1 MALNTALTRDDTR
14 ANPDDGGDNRQMFR
28 RQLSGVL
35 LILAAC
41 IVLQGVGAVF
51 ALREAERQV
60 VRGRVASDIHQG
72 FLQLLATKQR
82 LRTWV
87 TQHKIGAGGHAEER
101 DDLLQQMQQGLGEL
115 ALLAQK
121 AAALGLDGRNSEEH
135 TARTDALQV
144 LGYNVHELGQALMQL
159 KTLPADMPA
168 RLGWDTLTEVFDKSE
183 GRDLRELIAQS
194 ITRESAAMQRER
206 LAADATLDRI
216 RWLWI
221 GMALTLALLALGATL
236 YFARALR
243 RPMDELVQGAHM
255 LGQGLLKHRV
265 PLNDQDEFSDVAR
278 SMNAM
283 AAALEKHQQQETE
296 HRQRLETEV
305 RERTSALHEANQ
317 SLQQTD
323 TRRRTLLAD
332 ISHELRTPT
341 TAIRGEAEITL
352 RGSERSAAQYREALQ
367 RIVAT
372 SRQLGSVI
380 DDLLAMARSDM
391 ESLSM
396 VHQRVDMSEPLGDAL
411 AQAQAL
417 AGERHIQINAQAMA
431 PSTVIVTGDAQRLS
445 QLMLLMLDNAV
456 RYSHP
461 TGCVSLRWWCSD
473 EASPTM
479 VLEVVDQGIGI
490 PAEELHQVFDRH
502 FRGRMARLHRA
513 AGSGLGLPIAKALAQ
528 AHGGS
533 LTLESPADEATGKGT
548 RVQLCLP
555 LLHGQTTAT
564 VSNPMVS

>member
-1 MALNTALTRDDTR
+1 
-14 ANPDDGGDNRQMFR
+14 MFR

-35 LILAAC
+35 LVLAAC

-60 VRGRVASDIHQG
+60 VRGRLASDIHQG
-72 FLQLLATKQR
+72 FVQLAATKQR
-82 LRTWV
+82 LRSWV
-87 TQHKIGAGGHAEER
+87 TQHKIGAGGKLDER
-101 DDLLQQMQQGLGEL
+101 DDLLQQMQQNLGEL

-121 AAALGLDGRNSEEH
+121 AAALDLDGRDSQEH
-135 TARTDALQV
+135 AARTDAVQV
-144 LGYNVHELGQALMQL
+144 LGHNVHALGQALAQV

-168 RLGWDTLTEVFDKSE
+168 RLGWDTLSEVFEKSE
-183 GRDLRELIAQS
+183 GRDLRELITQS

-206 LAADATLDRI
+206 QAADATLDRI

-221 GMALTLALLALGATL
+221 GMALSLALLALGATV

-243 RPMDELVQGAHM
+243 RPIDELVQGAHM
-255 LGQGLLKHRV
+255 LRQGQLQHRV

-283 AAALEKHQQQETE
+283 AAELEKHQQQETK
-296 HRQRLETEV
+296 HRQRLESEV

-323 TRRRTLLAD
+323 TRRRQLLAD

-352 RGSERSAAQYREALQ
+352 RGGERPAVQYREALQ

-391 ESLSM
+391 ETLSM
-396 VHQRVDMSEPLGDAL
+396 VPKRVDLSEPLADAL
-411 AQAQAL
+411 AQALAL
-417 AGERHIQINAQAMA
+417 AGERHIQIDAQAMPA
-431 PSTVIVTGDAQRLS
+431 ETVHVMGDAQRLC
-445 QLMLLMLDNAV
+445 QLLLLLLDNAV

-461 TGCVSLRWWCSD
+461 AGIVSLRWWRSD
-473 EASPTM
+473 EATPTL
-479 VLEVVDQGIGI
+479 VLQVIDQGIGI

-513 AGSGLGLPIAKALAQ
+513 AGSGLGLPIAKALAL

-533 LTLESPADEATGKGT
+533 LTLESTADEATGQGT
-548 RVQLCLP
+548 RVQLRLP
-555 LLHGQTTAT
+555 LLPERPSPAVVAS
-564 VSNPMVS
+564 VSTS

>member
-1 MALNTALTRDDTR
+1 
-14 ANPDDGGDNRQMFR
+14 MFR

-35 LILAAC
+35 LVLAAC

-60 VRGRVASDIHQG
+60 VRGRLASDIHQG
-72 FLQLLATKQR
+72 FVQLAATKQR
-82 LRTWV
+82 LRSWV
-87 TQHKIGAGGHAEER
+87 TQHKIGAGGKLDER
-101 DDLLQQMQQGLGEL
+101 DDLLQQMQQNLGEL

-121 AAALGLDGRNSEEH
+121 AAALDLDGRDSQEH
-135 TARTDALQV
+135 AARTDAVQV
-144 LGYNVHELGQALMQL
+144 LGHNVHALGQALAQV

-168 RLGWDTLTEVFDKSE
+168 RLGWDTLSEVFEKSE
-183 GRDLRELIAQS
+183 GRDLRELITQS

-206 LAADATLDRI
+206 QAADATLDRI

-221 GMALTLALLALGATL
+221 GMALSLALLALGATV

-243 RPMDELVQGAHM
+243 RPIDELVQGAHM
-255 LGQGLLKHRV
+255 LRQGQLQHRV

-283 AAALEKHQQQETE
+283 AAELEKHQQQETK
-296 HRQRLETEV
+296 HRQRLESEV

-323 TRRRTLLAD
+323 TRRRQLLAD

-352 RGSERSAAQYREALQ
+352 RGGERPAVQYREALQ

-391 ESLSM
+391 ETLSM
-396 VHQRVDMSEPLGDAL
+396 VPERVDLSEPLADAL
-411 AQAQAL
+411 AQALAL
-417 AGERHIQINAQAMA
+417 AGERHIQIDAQAMPA
-431 PSTVIVTGDAQRLS
+431 ETVHVMGDAQRLC
-445 QLMLLMLDNAV
+445 QLLLLLLDNAV

-461 TGCVSLRWWCSD
+461 AGIVSLRWWRSD
-473 EASPTM
+473 EATPTL
-479 VLEVVDQGIGI
+479 VLQVIDKGIGI

-513 AGSGLGLPIAKALAQ
+513 AGSGLGLPIAKALAL

-533 LTLESPADEATGKGT
+533 LTLESTADEAAGQGT
-548 RVQLCLP
+548 RVQLRLP
-555 LLHGQTTAT
+555 LLPERPSPAVVAS
-564 VSNPMVS
+564 VSTS

>member
-1 MALNTALTRDDTR
+1 
-14 ANPDDGGDNRQMFR
+14 MFR

-35 LILAAC
+35 LVLAAC

-60 VRGRVASDIHQG
+60 VRGRLASDIHQG
-72 FLQLLATKQR
+72 FVQLAATKQR
-82 LRTWV
+82 LRSWV
-87 TQHKIGAGGHAEER
+87 TQHKIGAGGKLDER
-101 DDLLQQMQQGLGEL
+101 DDLLQQMQQNLGEL

-121 AAALGLDGRNSEEH
+121 AAALDLDGRDSQEH
-135 TARTDALQV
+135 AARTDAVQV
-144 LGYNVHELGQALMQL
+144 LGHNVHALGQALAQV
-159 KTLPADMPA
+159 KTLPADIPA
-168 RLGWDTLTEVFDKSE
+168 RLGWDTLSEVFEKSE
-183 GRDLRELIAQS
+183 GRDLRELITQS

-206 LAADATLDRI
+206 QAADATLDRI

-221 GMALTLALLALGATL
+221 GMALSLALLALGATV

-243 RPMDELVQGAHM
+243 RPIDELVQGAHM
-255 LGQGLLKHRV
+255 LRQGQLQHRV

-283 AAALEKHQQQETE
+283 AAELEKHQQQETK
-296 HRQRLETEV
+296 HRQRLESEV

-323 TRRRTLLAD
+323 TRRRQLLAD

-352 RGSERSAAQYREALQ
+352 RGGERTTAQYREALQ

-391 ESLSM
+391 ETLSM
-396 VHQRVDMSEPLGDAL
+396 VPKRVDLSEPLADAL
-411 AQAQAL
+411 AQALAL
-417 AGERHIQINAQAMA
+417 AGERHIQIDAQAMPA
-431 PSTVIVTGDAQRLS
+431 ETVHVMGDAQRLC
-445 QLMLLMLDNAV
+445 QLLLLLLDNAV

-461 TGCVSLRWWCSD
+461 AGIVSLRWWRSD
-473 EASPTM
+473 EATPTL
-479 VLEVVDQGIGI
+479 VLQVIDQGIGI

-513 AGSGLGLPIAKALAQ
+513 AGSGLGLPIAKALAL

-533 LTLESPADEATGKGT
+533 LTLESTADEATGQGT
-548 RVQLCLP
+548 RVQLRLP
-555 LLHGQTTAT
+555 LLPERPSPAVVAS
-564 VSNPMVS
+564 VSTS

>member
-1 MALNTALTRDDTR
+1 
-14 ANPDDGGDNRQMFR
+14 MFR
-28 RQLSGVL
+28 KQLSGVL

-82 LRTWV
+82 LRSWV

-352 RGSERSAAQYREALQ
+352 RGGERSAAQYREALQ

-417 AGERHIQINAQAMA
+417 AGERHIQINAQAMP

-473 EASPTM
+473 EASPSM

-533 LTLESPADEATGKGT
+533 LTLESPADEATGTGT

-564 VSNPMVS
+564 VSNPLVS

>member
-1 MALNTALTRDDTR
+1 
-14 ANPDDGGDNRQMFR
+14 MFR

-82 LRTWV
+82 LRSWV

-101 DDLLQQMQQGLGEL
+101 DELLQQMQQGLGEL

>member
-1 MALNTALTRDDTR
+1 
-14 ANPDDGGDNRQMFR
+14 MFR

-82 LRTWV
+82 LRSWV

-352 RGSERSAAQYREALQ
+352 RGGERSAAQYREALQ

-417 AGERHIQINAQAMA
+417 AGERHIQINAQAMP

-490 PAEELHQVFDRH
+490 PAEELHQVFNRH

-533 LTLESPADEATGKGT
+533 LTLESPADEATGTGT

>member
-1 MALNTALTRDDTR
+1 
-14 ANPDDGGDNRQMFR
+14 MFR
-28 RQLSGVL
+28 KQLSGVL

-82 LRTWV
+82 LRSWV

-243 RPMDELVQGAHM
+243 RPIDELVQGAHM

-352 RGSERSAAQYREALQ
+352 RGGERSAAQYREALQ

-417 AGERHIQINAQAMA
+417 AGERHIQINAQAMP

-533 LTLESPADEATGKGT
+533 LTLESPADEATGTGT

>member
-1 MALNTALTRDDTR
+1 
-14 ANPDDGGDNRQMFR
+14 MFR
-28 RQLSGVL
+28 KQLSGVL

-82 LRTWV
+82 LRSWV

-352 RGSERSAAQYREALQ
+352 RGGERSAAQYREALQ

-417 AGERHIQINAQAMA
+417 AGERHIQINAQAMP

-533 LTLESPADEATGKGT
+533 LTLESPADEATGTGT

-564 VSNPMVS
+564 VSNPLVS

>member
-1 MALNTALTRDDTR
+1 
-14 ANPDDGGDNRQMFR
+14 MFR
-28 RQLSGVL
+28 KQLSGVL

-82 LRTWV
+82 LRSWV

-305 RERTSALHEANQ
+305 RERTSALHEANL

-352 RGSERSAAQYREALQ
+352 RGGERSAAQYREALQ

-417 AGERHIQINAQAMA
+417 AGERHILINAQAMP

-533 LTLESPADEATGKGT
+533 LTLESPADEATGTGT

>member
-1 MALNTALTRDDTR
+1 
-14 ANPDDGGDNRQMFR
+14 MFR
-28 RQLSGVL
+28 KQLSGVL

-82 LRTWV
+82 LRSWV

-352 RGSERSAAQYREALQ
+352 RGGERSAAQYREALQ

-417 AGERHIQINAQAMA
+417 AGERHIQINAQAMP

-533 LTLESPADEATGKGT
+533 LTLESPADEATGTGT

-555 LLHGQTTAT
+555 LLHGQTTAS

>member
-1 MALNTALTRDDTR
+1 
-14 ANPDDGGDNRQMFR
+14 MFR

-35 LILAAC
+35 LFLAAC

-60 VRGRVASDIHQG
+60 VRGRLASDIHQG
-72 FLQLLATKQR
+72 FVQLSATKQH
-82 LRTWV
+82 LRSWV
-87 TQHKIGAGGHAEER
+87 TQHKIGAGGNPAER
-101 DDLLQQMQQGLGEL
+101 DALLAQMQRSLGEL
-115 ALLAQK
+115 ALLAQTS
-121 AAALGLDGRNSEEH
+121 AALGLDGRDSEEH
-135 TARTDALQV
+135 LARTDAVQV
-144 LGYNVHELGQALMQL
+144 LGQNVHALGQALAQV

-168 RLGWDTLTEVFDKSE
+168 RMGWDTLSEVFEKSE

-194 ITRESAAMQRER
+194 IQRESAAMQRER
-206 LAADATLDRI
+206 QAADATLARI
-216 RWLWI
+216 RWLWV
-221 GMALTLALLALGATL
+221 GMALSLALLALGATV

-243 RPMDELVQGAHM
+243 RPIDELVQGAHM
-255 LGQGLLKHRV
+255 LRQGQLQYRV
-265 PLNDQDEFSDVAR
+265 PLDDQDEFSDVAR

-296 HRQRLETEV
+296 HRQRLESQV

-323 TRRRTLLAD
+323 TRRRQLLAD

-352 RGSERSAAQYREALQ
+352 RGGERPATQYREALQ
-367 RIVAT
+367 RIVMT

-391 ESLSM
+391 ETLSM
-396 VHQRVDMSEPLGDAL
+396 VPQRVDLSEPLADAL

-417 AGERHIQINAQAMA
+417 AGERHIQIEAQAMPTTA
-431 PSTVIVTGDAQRLS
+431 VHVMGDAQRLC
-445 QLMLLMLDNAV
+445 QLLLLLLDNAV

-461 TGCVSLRWWCSD
+461 AGCVSLRWWRSD
-473 EASPTM
+473 EESPTL
-479 VLEVVDQGIGI
+479 VLQVIDHGIGI

-502 FRGRMARLHRA
+502 FRGRTARLHRA
-513 AGSGLGLPIAKALAQ
+513 AGSGLGLPIAKALAL

-533 LTLESPADEATGKGT
+533 LTLESPAEEATGQGT
-548 RVQLCLP
+548 RVQLRLP
-555 LLHGQTTAT
+555 LLPERPSPALVAP
-564 VSNPMVS
+564 VSTS

>member
-1 MALNTALTRDDTR
+1 M
-14 ANPDDGGDNRQMFR
+14 
-28 RQLSGVL
+28 
-35 LILAAC
+35 
-41 IVLQGVGAVF
+41 
-51 ALREAERQV
+51 
-60 VRGRVASDIHQG
+60 
-72 FLQLLATKQR
+72 
-82 LRTWV
+82 
-87 TQHKIGAGGHAEER
+87 
-101 DDLLQQMQQGLGEL
+101 
-115 ALLAQK
+115 
-121 AAALGLDGRNSEEH
+121 
-135 TARTDALQV
+135 
-144 LGYNVHELGQALMQL
+144 
-159 KTLPADMPA
+159 
-168 RLGWDTLTEVFDKSE
+168 
-183 GRDLRELIAQS
+183 
-194 ITRESAAMQRER
+194 
-206 LAADATLDRI
+206 
-216 RWLWI
+216 
-221 GMALTLALLALGATL
+221 
-236 YFARALR
+236 
-243 RPMDELVQGAHM
+243 
-255 LGQGLLKHRV
+255 
-265 PLNDQDEFSDVAR
+265 
-278 SMNAM
+278 
-283 AAALEKHQQQETE
+283 
-296 HRQRLETEV
+296 
-305 RERTSALHEANQ
+305 
-317 SLQQTD
+317 
-323 TRRRTLLAD
+323 
-332 ISHELRTPT
+332 
-341 TAIRGEAEITL
+341 

>member
-1 MALNTALTRDDTR
+1 
-14 ANPDDGGDNRQMFR
+14 MFR

-35 LILAAC
+35 LVLAAC

-60 VRGRVASDIHQG
+60 VRGRLASDIHQG
-72 FLQLLATKQR
+72 FVQLAATKQR
-82 LRTWV
+82 LRSWV
-87 TQHKIGAGGHAEER
+87 TQHKIGAGGKLDER
-101 DDLLQQMQQGLGEL
+101 DDLLQQMQQNLGEL

-121 AAALGLDGRNSEEH
+121 AAALDLDGRDSQEH
-135 TARTDALQV
+135 AARTDAVQV
-144 LGYNVHELGQALMQL
+144 LGHNVHALGQALAQV

-168 RLGWDTLTEVFDKSE
+168 RLGGDTLSEVLEKSE
-183 GRDLRELIAQS
+183 GRDLRELITQS

-206 LAADATLDRI
+206 QAADATLDRI

-221 GMALTLALLALGATL
+221 GMALSLALLALGATV

-243 RPMDELVQGAHM
+243 RPIDELVQGAHM
-255 LGQGLLKHRV
+255 LRQGQLQHRV

-283 AAALEKHQQQETE
+283 AAELEKHQQQETK
-296 HRQRLETEV
+296 HRQRLESEV

-323 TRRRTLLAD
+323 TRRRQLLAD

-352 RGSERSAAQYREALQ
+352 RGGQRPAAQYRDALQ

-391 ESLSM
+391 ETLSM
-396 VHQRVDMSEPLGDAL
+396 VPQRVDLSEPLADAL
-411 AQAQAL
+411 AQALAL
-417 AGERHIQINAQAMA
+417 AGERHIQIDAQAMPA
-431 PSTVIVTGDAQRLS
+431 QTVHVMGDAQRLC
-445 QLMLLMLDNAV
+445 QLLLLLLDNAV

-461 TGCVSLRWWCSD
+461 AGCVSLRWWRSD
-473 EASPTM
+473 EEAPTL
-479 VLEVVDQGIGI
+479 VLQVIDQGIGI
-490 PAEELHQVFDRH
+490 PAEELHQVFNRH

-513 AGSGLGLPIAKALAQ
+513 AGSGLGLPIAKALAL

-533 LTLESPADEATGKGT
+533 LTLESTADDATGQGT
-548 RVQLCLP
+548 RVQLRLP
-555 LLHGQTTAT
+555 LLPERSSPAAS
-564 VSNPMVS
+564 VSTS

>member
-1 MALNTALTRDDTR
+1 
-14 ANPDDGGDNRQMFR
+14 MFR

-101 DDLLQQMQQGLGEL
+101 DELLQQMQQGLGEL

>member
-1 MALNTALTRDDTR
+1 
-14 ANPDDGGDNRQMFR
+14 MFR

-35 LILAAC
+35 LVLAAC

-60 VRGRVASDIHQG
+60 VRGRLASDIHQG
-72 FLQLLATKQR
+72 FVQLAATKQR
-82 LRTWV
+82 LRSWV
-87 TQHKIGAGGHAEER
+87 TQHKIGAGGKLDER
-101 DDLLQQMQQGLGEL
+101 DDLLQQMQQNLGEL

-121 AAALGLDGRNSEEH
+121 AAALDLDGRDSQEH
-135 TARTDALQV
+135 AARTDAVQV
-144 LGYNVHELGQALMQL
+144 LGHNVHALGQALAQV

-168 RLGWDTLTEVFDKSE
+168 RLGWDTLSEVFEKSE
-183 GRDLRELIAQS
+183 GRDLRELITQS

-206 LAADATLDRI
+206 QAADATLDRI

-221 GMALTLALLALGATL
+221 GMALSLALLALGATV

-243 RPMDELVQGAHM
+243 RPIDELVQGAHM
-255 LGQGLLKHRV
+255 LRQGQLQHRV

-283 AAALEKHQQQETE
+283 AAELEKHQQQETK
-296 HRQRLETEV
+296 HRQRLESEV

-323 TRRRTLLAD
+323 TRRRQLLAD

-352 RGSERSAAQYREALQ
+352 RGGERPAVQYREALQ

-391 ESLSM
+391 ETLSM
-396 VHQRVDMSEPLGDAL
+396 VPNRVDLSEPLADAL
-411 AQAQAL
+411 AQALAL
-417 AGERHIQINAQAMA
+417 AGERHIQIDAQAMPA
-431 PSTVIVTGDAQRLS
+431 ETVHVMGDAQRLC
-445 QLMLLMLDNAV
+445 QLLLLLLDNAV

-461 TGCVSLRWWCSD
+461 AGIVSLRWWRSD
-473 EASPTM
+473 EATPTL
-479 VLEVVDQGIGI
+479 VLQVIDQGIGI

-513 AGSGLGLPIAKALAQ
+513 AGSGLGLPIAKALAL

-533 LTLESPADEATGKGT
+533 LTLESTADEAAGQGT
-548 RVQLCLP
+548 RVQLRLP
-555 LLHGQTTAT
+555 LLPERPSPAVVAS
-564 VSNPMVS
+564 VSTS

>member
-1 MALNTALTRDDTR
+1 
-14 ANPDDGGDNRQMFR
+14 MFR

-417 AGERHIQINAQAMA
+417 AGERHIQINAQAMP

>member
-1 MALNTALTRDDTR
+1 
-14 ANPDDGGDNRQMFR
+14 MFR

-35 LILAAC
+35 LVLAAC

-60 VRGRVASDIHQG
+60 VRGRLASDIHQG
-72 FLQLLATKQR
+72 FVQLAATKQR
-82 LRTWV
+82 LRSWV
-87 TQHKIGAGGHAEER
+87 TQHKIGAGGKLDER
-101 DDLLQQMQQGLGEL
+101 DDLLQQMQQNLGEL

-121 AAALGLDGRNSEEH
+121 AAALDLDGRDSQEH
-135 TARTDALQV
+135 AARTDAVQV
-144 LGYNVHELGQALMQL
+144 LGHNVHALGQALAQV

-168 RLGWDTLTEVFDKSE
+168 RLGWDTLSEVFEKSE
-183 GRDLRELIAQS
+183 GRDLRELITQS

-206 LAADATLDRI
+206 QAADATLDRI

-221 GMALTLALLALGATL
+221 GMALSLALLALGATV

-243 RPMDELVQGAHM
+243 RPIDELVQGAHM
-255 LGQGLLKHRV
+255 LRQGQLQHRV

-283 AAALEKHQQQETE
+283 AAELEKHQQQETK
-296 HRQRLETEV
+296 HRQRLESEV

-323 TRRRTLLAD
+323 TRRRQLLAD

-352 RGSERSAAQYREALQ
+352 RGGERPAVQYREALQ

-391 ESLSM
+391 ETLSM
-396 VHQRVDMSEPLGDAL
+396 VPERVDLSEPLADAL
-411 AQAQAL
+411 AQALAL
-417 AGERHIQINAQAMA
+417 AGERHIQIDAQAMPA
-431 PSTVIVTGDAQRLS
+431 ETVHVMGDAQRLC
-445 QLMLLMLDNAV
+445 QLLLLLLDNAV

-461 TGCVSLRWWCSD
+461 AGIVSLRWWRSD
-473 EASPTM
+473 EATPTL
-479 VLEVVDQGIGI
+479 VLQVIDKGIGI

-513 AGSGLGLPIAKALAQ
+513 AGSGLGLPIAKALAL

-533 LTLESPADEATGKGT
+533 LTLESTADEATGQGT
-548 RVQLCLP
+548 RVQLRLP
-555 LLHGQTTAT
+555 LLPERPSPAVVAS
-564 VSNPMVS
+564 VSTS

>member
-1 MALNTALTRDDTR
+1 
-14 ANPDDGGDNRQMFR
+14 MFR

-159 KTLPADMPA
+159 KPLPADMPA

-417 AGERHIQINAQAMA
+417 AGERHIQINAQAMP

>member
-1 MALNTALTRDDTR
+1 
-14 ANPDDGGDNRQMFR
+14 MFR
-28 RQLSGVL
+28 KQLSGVL

-82 LRTWV
+82 LRSWV

-352 RGSERSAAQYREALQ
+352 RGGERSAAQYREALQ

-417 AGERHIQINAQAMA
+417 AGERHIQINAQAMP

-479 VLEVVDQGIGI
+479 MLEVVDQGIGI

-533 LTLESPADEATGKGT
+533 LTLESPADEATGTGT

-564 VSNPMVS
+564 VSNPLVS

>member
-1 MALNTALTRDDTR
+1 
-14 ANPDDGGDNRQMFR
+14 MFR

-35 LILAAC
+35 LVLAAC

-60 VRGRVASDIHQG
+60 VRGRLASDIHQG
-72 FLQLLATKQR
+72 FVQLAATKQR
-82 LRTWV
+82 LRSWV
-87 TQHKIGAGGHAEER
+87 TQHKIGAGGKLDER
-101 DDLLQQMQQGLGEL
+101 DDLLQQMQQNLGEL

-121 AAALGLDGRNSEEH
+121 AAALDLDGRDSQEH
-135 TARTDALQV
+135 AARTDAVQV
-144 LGYNVHELGQALMQL
+144 LGHNVHALGQALAQV

-168 RLGWDTLTEVFDKSE
+168 RLGWDTLSEVFEKSE
-183 GRDLRELIAQS
+183 GRDLRELITQS

-206 LAADATLDRI
+206 QAADATLDRI

-221 GMALTLALLALGATL
+221 GMALSLALLALGATV

-243 RPMDELVQGAHM
+243 RPIDELVQGAHM
-255 LGQGLLKHRV
+255 LRQGQLQHRV

-283 AAALEKHQQQETE
+283 AAELEKHQQQETK
-296 HRQRLETEV
+296 HRQRLESEV

-323 TRRRTLLAD
+323 TRRRQLLAD

-352 RGSERSAAQYREALQ
+352 RGGERPAVQYREALQ

-391 ESLSM
+391 ETLSM
-396 VHQRVDMSEPLGDAL
+396 VPKRVDLSEPLADAL
-411 AQAQAL
+411 AQALAL
-417 AGERHIQINAQAMA
+417 AGERHIQIDAQAMPA
-431 PSTVIVTGDAQRLS
+431 ETVHVMGDAQRLC
-445 QLMLLMLDNAV
+445 QLLLLLLDNAV

-461 TGCVSLRWWCSD
+461 AGIVSVRWWRSD
-473 EASPTM
+473 EAKPTL
-479 VLEVVDQGIGI
+479 VLQVIDQGIGI

-513 AGSGLGLPIAKALAQ
+513 AGSGLGLPIAKALAL

-533 LTLESPADEATGKGT
+533 LTLESTADEAAGQGT
-548 RVQLCLP
+548 RVQLRLP
-555 LLHGQTTAT
+555 LLPERPSPAVVAS
-564 VSNPMVS
+564 VSTS

>member
-1 MALNTALTRDDTR
+1 
-14 ANPDDGGDNRQMFR
+14 
-28 RQLSGVL
+28 L
-35 LILAAC
+35 LVLAAC

-60 VRGRVASDIHQG
+60 VRGRLASDIHQG
-72 FLQLLATKQR
+72 FVQLSATKQR
-82 LRTWV
+82 LRSWV
-87 TQHKIGAGGHAEER
+87 TQHKIGAGGNLDER
-101 DDLLQQMQQGLGEL
+101 DDLLQQMQQNLGEL

-121 AAALGLDGRNSEEH
+121 AAALGLDGRDSQEH
-135 TARTDALQV
+135 AARTDAVQV
-144 LGYNVHELGQALMQL
+144 LGHNVHALGQALAQV

-168 RLGWDTLTEVFDKSE
+168 RLGWDTLSEVFEKSE
-183 GRDLRELIAQS
+183 GRDLRELITQS

-206 LAADATLDRI
+206 QAANATLARI

-221 GMALTLALLALGATL
+221 GMAMSLALLALGATV

-243 RPMDELVQGAHM
+243 RPIDELVRGAHM
-255 LGQGLLKHRV
+255 LRQGQLQHRV
-265 PLNDQDEFSDVAR
+265 PLDDQDEFSDVAR

-283 AAALEKHQQQETE
+283 AAELEKHQQQETK
-296 HRQRLETEV
+296 HRQRLESEV

-323 TRRRTLLAD
+323 TRRRQLLAD

-352 RGSERSAAQYREALQ
+352 RGGERPAVQYREALQ

-391 ESLSM
+391 ETLSM
-396 VHQRVDMSEPLGDAL
+396 VPKRVDLSEPLADAL
-411 AQAQAL
+411 AQALAL
-417 AGERHIQINAQAMA
+417 AGERHIQIDAQAMPA
-431 PSTVIVTGDAQRLS
+431 QTVHVMGDAQRLC
-445 QLMLLMLDNAV
+445 QLLLLLLDNAV

-461 TGCVSLRWWCSD
+461 AGCVSLRWWRSD
-473 EASPTM
+473 EEAPTL
-479 VLEVVDQGIGI
+479 VLQVIDQGIGI

-513 AGSGLGLPIAKALAQ
+513 AGSGLGLPIAKALAL

-533 LTLESPADEATGKGT
+533 LTLESTADDATGQGT
-548 RVQLCLP
+548 RVQLRLP
-555 LLHGQTTAT
+555 LLPERSSPAAS
-564 VSNPMVS
+564 VSTS

>member
-1 MALNTALTRDDTR
+1 
-14 ANPDDGGDNRQMFR
+14 MFR

-35 LILAAC
+35 LVLAAC

-60 VRGRVASDIHQG
+60 VRGRLASDIHQG
-72 FLQLLATKQR
+72 FVQLAATKQR
-82 LRTWV
+82 LRSWV
-87 TQHKIGAGGHAEER
+87 TQHKIGAGGKLDER
-101 DDLLQQMQQGLGEL
+101 DDLLQQMQQNLGEL

-121 AAALGLDGRNSEEH
+121 AAALGLDGRDSQEH
-135 TARTDALQV
+135 AARTDAVQV
-144 LGYNVHELGQALMQL
+144 LGHNVHALGQALAQV

-168 RLGWDTLTEVFDKSE
+168 RLGWDTLSEVFEKSE
-183 GRDLRELIAQS
+183 GRDLRELITQS

-206 LAADATLDRI
+206 QAADATLDRI

-221 GMALTLALLALGATL
+221 GMALSLALLALGATV

-243 RPMDELVQGAHM
+243 RPIDELVQGAHM
-255 LGQGLLKHRV
+255 LRQGQLQHRV

-283 AAALEKHQQQETE
+283 AAELEKHQQQETK
-296 HRQRLETEV
+296 HRQRLESEV

-323 TRRRTLLAD
+323 TRRRQLLAD

-352 RGSERSAAQYREALQ
+352 RGGERPTAQYREALQ

-391 ESLSM
+391 ETLSM
-396 VHQRVDMSEPLGDAL
+396 VPKRVDLSEPLADAL
-411 AQAQAL
+411 AQALAL
-417 AGERHIQINAQAMA
+417 AGERHIQIDAQAMPA
-431 PSTVIVTGDAQRLS
+431 ETVHVMGDAQRLC
-445 QLMLLMLDNAV
+445 QLLLLLLDNAV

-461 TGCVSLRWWCSD
+461 AGIVSLRWWRSD
-473 EASPTM
+473 EATPM
-479 VLEVVDQGIGI
+479 LVLQVIDQGIGI

-513 AGSGLGLPIAKALAQ
+513 AGSGLGLPIAKALAL

-533 LTLESPADEATGKGT
+533 LTLESTADEATGQGA
-548 RVQLCLP
+548 RVQLRLP
-555 LLHGQTTAT
+555 LLPERPSPAVVAS
-564 VSNPMVS
+564 VSTS

>member
-1 MALNTALTRDDTR
+1 
-14 ANPDDGGDNRQMFR
+14 MFR

-35 LILAAC
+35 LVLAAC
-41 IVLQGVGAVF
+41 IILQGVGAVF

-60 VRGRVASDIHQG
+60 VRGRLASDIHQG
-72 FLQLLATKQR
+72 FVQLSATKQR
-82 LRTWV
+82 LRSWV
-87 TQHKIGAGGHAEER
+87 TQHKIGAGGNLDER
-101 DDLLQQMQQGLGEL
+101 DDLLQHMQQNLGEL

-121 AAALGLDGRNSEEH
+121 AAALGLDGRDSQEH
-135 TARTDALQV
+135 AARTDAVQV
-144 LGYNVHELGQALMQL
+144 LGHNVHALGHALAQV

-168 RLGWDTLTEVFDKSE
+168 RLGWDSLSEVFEKSE
-183 GRDLRELIAQS
+183 GRDLRELITQS

-206 LAADATLDRI
+206 QAADATLDRI

-221 GMALTLALLALGATL
+221 GMALSLALLALGATV

-243 RPMDELVQGAHM
+243 RPIDELVQGAHM
-255 LGQGLLKHRV
+255 LRQGQLQHRV
-265 PLNDQDEFSDVAR
+265 PLDNQDEFSDVAR

-283 AAALEKHQQQETE
+283 AAELEKHQQQETK
-296 HRQRLETEV
+296 HRQRLESEV

-323 TRRRTLLAD
+323 TRRRQLLAD

-352 RGSERSAAQYREALQ
+352 RGGQRPAAQYRDALQ

-391 ESLSM
+391 ETLSM
-396 VHQRVDMSEPLGDAL
+396 VPQRVDLSEPLADAL
-411 AQAQAL
+411 AQALAL
-417 AGERHIQINAQAMA
+417 AGERHIQIDAQAMPA
-431 PSTVIVTGDAQRLS
+431 QTVHVMGDAQRLC
-445 QLMLLMLDNAV
+445 QLLLLLLDNAV

-461 TGCVSLRWWCSD
+461 AGCVSLRWWRSD
-473 EASPTM
+473 EAPPTL
-479 VLEVVDQGIGI
+479 VLQVIDQGIGI

-513 AGSGLGLPIAKALAQ
+513 AGSGLGLPIAKALAL

-533 LTLESPADEATGKGT
+533 LTLESTVDEATGQGT
-548 RVQLCLP
+548 RVQLRLP
-555 LLHGQTTAT
+555 LLPEQPSPA
-564 VSNPMVS
+564 VVASASKS